1 MLQLKDL
8 RFSMTNHIIH
18 LPMAIVAKDTKRF
31 TWAPASE
38 MVNHVSR
45 AHHLFLYVLL
55 YAHLHVVPGFFT
67 GQ

>member
-1 MLQLKDL
+1 
-8 RFSMTNHIIH
+8 MTNRIIH

-55 YAHLHVVPGFFT
+55 YAH
-67 GQ
+67 